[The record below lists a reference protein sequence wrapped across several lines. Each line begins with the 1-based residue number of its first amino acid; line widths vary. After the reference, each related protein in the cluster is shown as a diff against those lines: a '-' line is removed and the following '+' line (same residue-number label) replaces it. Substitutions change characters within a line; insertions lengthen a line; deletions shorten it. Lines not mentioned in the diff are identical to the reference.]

1 MSVEHGTFRDDEINV
16 LVRDGDY
23 GWQPGPGYDESSP
36 MTDQSLPGPQREAA
50 WSSGNPT
57 VATSGAAWLAHPSW
71 GPWQGRLA
79 VAALKDSSLRVF
91 DFDGP
96 TLVDVD
102 QVPELDGTQGRLRSV
117 TMGPNGALYLT
128 TSNGGGNDVVLRVVP
143 E

>member
-1 MSVEHGTFRDDEINV
+1 M
-16 LVRDGDY
+16 
-23 GWQPGPGYDESSP
+23 
-36 MTDQSLPGPQREAA
+36 
-50 WSSGNPT
+50 
-57 VATSGAAWLAHPSW
+57 
-71 GPWQGRLA
+71 
-79 VAALKDSSLRVF
+79 LKDSSLRVF